1 MAYSYLI
8 ETPAAL
14 FLIDGGVAGNGR
26 RILKRIADI
35 GRKPEELLFAL
46 ITHGH
51 ADHFGGLAEVQE
63 ASQCA
68 IICHPAHA
76 DTVRTGGML
85 VSPGL
90 NVFGKIYERIA
101 TVALPM
107 MKPPK
112 LRRVFSA
119 EDGSQLHRFGL
130 PGRILY
136 TPGHSTGDLTVVL
149 DDGSAF
155 VGDLVQGRRL
165 PRITSPEFS
174 IMAVDEPAMFASWR
188 ALLGSGAKVLYPG
201 HGRIVTIEDI
211 MPVFRRAVARKARAR
226 KGWRQAP
233 ADGV

>member
-14 FLIDGGVAGNGR
+14 FLVDGGMAGTGH
-26 RILKRIADI
+26 RILQRIADI

-46 ITHGH
+46 LTHAH
-51 ADHFGGLAEVQE
+51 ADHFGGLAEVQK
-63 ASQCA
+63 ASGCA

-76 DTVRTGGML
+76 ETVRDGAAI

-90 NVFGKIYERIA
+90 NFFGKAYERVA
-101 TVALPM
+101 TVLLPK
-107 MKPPK
+107 MKLPG
-112 LRRVFSA
+112 LRRVFTA
-119 EDGSQLHRFGL
+119 EDGSDLHRFGL
-130 PGRILY
+130 PGRILH
-136 TPGHSTGDLTVVL
+136 TPGHSAGDLTVLL

-165 PRITSPEFS
+165 PKITPPEFS

-201 HGRIVTIEDI
+201 HGRIVTIDDI
-211 MPVFRRAVARKARAR
+211 VPVFRRAVARKVRRHAA
-226 KGWRQAP
+226 AN
-233 ADGV
+233 GV

>member
-1 MAYSYLI
+1 MAYSYVI

-14 FLIDGGVAGNGR
+14 FLIDGGVPGTGR

-35 GRKPEELLFAL
+35 GREPEELVFAL

-63 ASQCA
+63 ASGCA

-76 DTVRTGGML
+76 DAVRTGGML

-90 NVFGKIYERIA
+90 NIFGKSYERIA
-101 TVALPM
+101 TVALPK
-107 MKPPK
+107 MKLPE
-112 LRRVFSA
+112 LSRVFSA
-119 EDGSQLHRFGL
+119 EDGLKLHRFGL

-188 ALLGSGAKVLYPG
+188 ALLGSGAKALYPG

-211 MPVFRRAVARKARAR
+211 VPVFRRAVARKIR
-226 KGWRQAP
+226 RQAP
-233 ADGV
+233 VDRV

>member
-8 ETPAAL
+8 ETPVAL
-14 FLIDGGVAGNGR
+14 FLVDGGVAGTGR
-26 RILKRIADI
+26 KILQRIADI

-46 ITHGH
+46 LTHAH
-51 ADHFGGLAEVQE
+51 ADHFGGLAEVQD
-63 ASQCA
+63 ASGCA

-76 DTVRTGGML
+76 ETVRTGGML

-101 TVALPM
+101 AAALPL
-107 MKPPK
+107 MKAPG
-112 LRRVFSA
+112 LRRVFA
-119 EDGSQLHRFGL
+119 ADDGSDLHRFGL
-130 PGRILY
+130 PGRILH
-136 TPGHSTGDLTVVL
+136 TPGHSTGDLTILL

-165 PRITSPEFS
+165 PRITPPEFS

-211 MPVFRRAVARKARAR
+211 VPVFRRAAARKARRAT
-226 KGWRQAP
+226 GA
-233 ADGV
+233 